1 MGIIRSNMELTARY
15 KGELVAQVV
24 YKGLR
29 LVWMAVRSCF
39 GKGIWRNDKPWINS
53 DKWKNFK

>member
-1 MGIIRSNMELTARY
+1 MGIIRSNRELTARY
-15 KGELVAQVV
+15 KGELVAQAV

-39 GKGIWRNDKPWINS
+39 GSGRWGGAKPWIGS
-53 DKWKNFK
+53 EKWKGTP